1 MMSNNCLHLLISL
14 VSFKVTQINLQ
25 VTSMDEHES
34 EI

>member
-1 MMSNNCLHLLISL
+1 MKSNNCLHLLISL
-14 VSFKVTQINLQ
+14 VSLKVTLINLQ